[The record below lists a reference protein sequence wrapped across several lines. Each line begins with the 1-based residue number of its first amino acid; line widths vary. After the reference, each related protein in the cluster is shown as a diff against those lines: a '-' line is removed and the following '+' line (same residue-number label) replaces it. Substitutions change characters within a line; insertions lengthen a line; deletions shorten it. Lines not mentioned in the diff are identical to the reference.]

1 MKKPIIIGCRSII
14 KFLGEKIAPF
24 LLLTDF
30 VQEGAIMIT
39 EEYCLEILKKY
50 PEYITKDQMYRICH
64 ISKKTCLFLLENKLV
79 PNIDSGKKTRRFKIK
94 TTDVINYLK
103 DREINPW
110 LYKAPSGYY
119 IEFDKPKTT
128 DCFLNFSKYN
138 RKTIRLFYEK
148 MLMEYPDVMNIYE
161 VAEFTGYNK
170 NSVIKWCNKGYL
182 KCFNILQ
189 KYKIPKEYLLDF
201 LISDYYINI
210 FAKSAKHI
218 TCNKKVYEIYKYC
231 L

>member
-1 MKKPIIIGCRSII
+1 M
-14 KFLGEKIAPF
+14 
-24 LLLTDF
+24 LLTESI
-30 VQEGAIMIT
+30 QEGAMMIT
-39 EEYCLEILKKY
+39 EEYYSEILKKY

-94 TTDVINYLK
+94 TTDVIIYLK

-110 LYKAPSGYY
+110 LYKAPPGYY
-119 IEFDKPKTT
+119 IEYDKQKTT
-128 DCFLNFSKYN
+128 DYFLAFSEDN
-138 RKTIRLFYEK
+138 RNAIRLFYNNK
-148 MLMEYPDVMNIYE
+148 LMDYPDVMDIYE

-170 NSVIKWCNKGYL
+170 NSVIRWCNKGYL
-182 KCFNILQ
+182 KYFNILQ

-210 FAKSAKHI
+210 SAKSAKHTLYNQLI
-218 TCNKKVYEIYKYC
+218 YELSKYNQ
-231 L
+231 